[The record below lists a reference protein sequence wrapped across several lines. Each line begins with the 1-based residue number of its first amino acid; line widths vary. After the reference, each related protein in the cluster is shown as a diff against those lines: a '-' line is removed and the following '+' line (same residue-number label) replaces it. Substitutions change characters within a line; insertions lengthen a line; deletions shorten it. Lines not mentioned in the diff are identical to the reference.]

1 MQNNIHIHPA
11 LNPNFYLLRPY
22 CLVKKFKNCNIEIVE
37 GPNDGDYV
45 KSLPPFIKVEAFY
58 QIADKFRLLM
68 NIPMAIVHIDSI
80 GEEDFEEGITFGN
93 SIHIELI
100 TDEVSI
106 GISCDCY
113 ITFNAYQWVE
123 NTRPK
128 IS

>member
-11 LNPNFYLLRPY
+11 LNPNFYILRPY
-22 CLVKKFKNCNIEIVE
+22 CLVKKFKKCNTEIVE
-37 GPNDGDYV
+37 GPDDGDYV
-45 KSLPPFIKVEAFY
+45 KSLPSFIKVKAYYE
-58 QIADKFRLLM
+58 IADKFRLLT
-68 NIPMAIVHIDSI
+68 NLPNAKVYIDSI
-80 GEEDFEEGITFGN
+80 GEEDFEEGFTFGN
-93 SIHIELI
+93 SIHIELD